1 MLIGGMSIH
10 PAVAKPALQ
19 TLAQH
24 RLVVADTVQAT
35 WQAPYIRDEL
45 HPLDLSIDHVLRSIE
60 ASRQPVAG
68 VLTLN
73 EHLATLTAAVAERLD
88 VPSYGSRAA
97 MTADDKWR
105 LHQRLQAADCP
116 TPPARLATGVDEA
129 VAAAAG
135 IGYPVV
141 LKVRNRTEGRG
152 VFLAR
157 SMPEAVAFSAE
168 AVDQS
173 RGGVVVEAYLPGP
186 ELTVICLTQAGHSS
200 IVAVARTMT
209 DFMPS
214 ATVLGHLVD
223 AGDPARMSPPIA
235 QAARGAL
242 SALGVRDGC
251 SEVKLCLTPHG
262 PVVIGV
268 NSVAGG
274 SLLAQTVQL
283 ASGADLVAECAATAL
298 GRPVGYPDQE
308 YQSAVLEYVHA
319 ATTGRVRHLAVPK
332 DLAGMPWAQQM
343 GWLVAPE
350 EQLIVRPKEAPARVG
365 YVIVTSRDPRQS
377 LALAHRARMG
387 MRIDIE
393 AIKLAA

>member
-10 PAVAKPALQ
+10 PAVARPALQ
-19 TLAQH
+19 TLALYD
-24 RLVVADTVQAT
+24 LVVADTVQAS

-45 HPLDLSIDHVLRSIE
+45 HPLDLSIDHVLRSI
-60 ASRQPVAG
+60 AANRQPVAG
-68 VLTLN
+68 VLTFS
-73 EHLATLTAAVAERLD
+73 EHLTMLTAAVAERLD

-97 MTADDKWR
+97 MTAGDKWR
-105 LHQRLQAADCP
+105 LHQRLQAAGCP
-116 TPPARLATGVDEA
+116 TPPARLAIGVDET

-141 LKVRNRTEGRG
+141 LKARARTEGRG
-152 VFLAR
+152 VFLAH
-157 SMPEAVAFSAE
+157 SASEVVAFSAA
-168 AVDQS
+168 AVDHP

-209 DFMPS
+209 DFVPS
-214 ATVLGHLVD
+214 ATVLRQLVD
-223 AGDPARMSPPIA
+223 AGDPARTSPPVA
-235 QAARGAL
+235 QAACGAL

-251 SEVKLCLTPHG
+251 SEVKLRLTPHG

-268 NSVAGG
+268 NPVAGG
-274 SLLAQTVQL
+274 NLLAQTVHL
-283 ASGADLVAECAATAL
+283 ASGADLVAECAAAAL
-298 GRPVGYPDQE
+298 GLPVGRADQE

-319 ATTGRVRHLAVPK
+319 PATGRVRHLAVPE
-332 DLAGMPWAQQM
+332 DLTGMPWVQQM

-350 EQLIVRPKEAPARVG
+350 EQLIFGPKEAPAPAG

-377 LALAHRARMG
+377 LALAHRARAR

-393 AIKLAA
+393 ATELAA